1 MANGLKRFIIIT
13 IFFFFHFL
21 FLFSSSLIEVINKKC
36 IILTEV
42 YGTRTIDVQ
51 AGVCGYN
58 VYYSIPIVQR
68 NK

>member
-1 MANGLKRFIIIT
+1 MDLRDLLLSRF
-13 IFFFFHFL
+13 FFFFHFL